1 MIEAL
6 TQYLVHTDADPITDI
21 LNKDWAAVGG
31 WTLAIIVIMINLLG
45 FLTGQVVPGWMYR
58 RISNILDKAMDQNR
72 SLLAAAEITKHF
84 FESTA
89 PKRRTQR
96 KVSEVKHA
104 PQKEDSKDREGK
116 VSSTVNE

>member
-1 MIEAL
+1 MIETLA
-6 TQYLVHTDADPITDI
+6 QFIVKQDADPITDI

-72 SLLAAAEITKHF
+72 TLLAAAEITKHF
-84 FESTA
+84 FETTA
-89 PKRRTQR
+89 PKRRTTR
-96 KVSEVKHA
+96 KVSEVKHVR
-104 PQKEDSKDREGK
+104 QKEEDQGNGSK
-116 VSSTVNE
+116 VSTTIDQ